1 MGVEPLEQGHF
12 TVEVIR
18 SVEKLDL
25 MENEW
30 NRLVDESNCTIF
42 QTFEWIRTWWKHFG
56 IGRSLLCLTVR
67 HGSALVGLVPMYGEH
82 VSFLGFPTAHRLRFI
97 GRPLSDYLDVIAK
110 AGYEESVLKEFA
122 AYLHSTMN
130 EWDVVD
136 FEEIPEGSLTVQSLS
151 KYLHLHRIRAYQLAG
166 PPCPIVH
173 LPDSFDTFLKSLGQ
187 NTRAGYRKK
196 LQRINHEFSVQQKT
210 MRSSDE
216 NIREGVEKFVAIH
229 DRRWKGLGFP
239 SAFDDVNHKE
249 FHIAVAEKFAAKNWL
264 RLFLLEVNG
273 GTIAASLEFNF
284 KHRIY
289 MYQSNASASEE
300 IMRNSPGLL
309 IKLNAIEQGIGE
321 GMRIYDLLRGDEPY
335 KYDNLKATNTTNT
348 MLRIVTASKIS
359 NLRFSIFLF
368 RELLAK
374 IRGRIILEWHE
385 FKRFR
390 ITKKPSIPEIV
401 TYSARR
407 IVSVLNLGIK
417 FIADHVSPN

>member
-1 MGVEPLEQGHF
+1 M
-12 TVEVIR
+12 
-18 SVEKLDL
+18 
-25 MENEW
+25 
-30 NRLVDESNCTIF
+30 
-42 QTFEWIRTWWKHFG
+42 
-56 IGRSLLCLTVR
+56 
-67 HGSALVGLVPMYGEH
+67 
-82 VSFLGFPTAHRLRFI
+82 
-97 GRPLSDYLDVIAK
+97 
-110 AGYEESVLKEFA
+110 
-122 AYLHSTMN
+122 
-130 EWDVVD
+130 
-136 FEEIPEGSLTVQSLS
+136 
-151 KYLHLHRIRAYQLAG
+151 
-166 PPCPIVH
+166 
-173 LPDSFDTFLKSLGQ
+173 
-187 NTRAGYRKK
+187 
-196 LQRINHEFSVQQKT
+196 
-210 MRSSDE
+210 
-216 NIREGVEKFVAIH
+216 
-229 DRRWKGLGFP
+229 
-239 SAFDDVNHKE
+239 NHKE